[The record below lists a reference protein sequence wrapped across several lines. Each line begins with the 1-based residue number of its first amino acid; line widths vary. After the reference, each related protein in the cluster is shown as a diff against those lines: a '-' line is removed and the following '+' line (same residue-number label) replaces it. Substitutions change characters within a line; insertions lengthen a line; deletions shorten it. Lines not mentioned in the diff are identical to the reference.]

1 MHARRCNPHAG
12 EACSLRFLP
21 QRAPRAVSFLDGD
34 LALVNGKHTDG
45 NSYPPSERARWHAML
60 IHIGDE
66 RGYKAGWAAHKYK
79 EKFGAFPAWGASPNP
94 MAPTAEVRSWV
105 RSRQIA
111 YAKRRVA

>member
-1 MHARRCNPHAG
+1 
-12 EACSLRFLP
+12 
-21 QRAPRAVSFLDGD
+21 
-34 LALVNGKHTDG
+34 
-45 NSYPPSERARWHAML
+45 ML
-60 IHIGDE
+60 TYIGVE
-66 RGYKAGWAAHKYK
+66 RGYKAGWASHKYK